1 MEMKNITIPVD
12 ISPEIMIALN
22 ENEQDLK
29 HYFQIGIAIM
39 LFQEGKLTIGKA
51 IQLSGLTR
59 FEFEKALAKKNI
71 PVSNPGIDQIFSDM
85 EKLGNL

>member
-1 MEMKNITIPVD
+1 MKNISIPVD

-29 HYFQIGIAIM
+29 NYFQTGIAMM

-59 FEFEKALAKKNI
+59 YEFEKVLTKKNI
-71 PVSNPGIDQIFSDM
+71 PISNPSIDQIFSDM
-85 EKLGNL
+85 DKLSDL